1 MSTTTT
7 RPPKQSQA
15 QARIRRKGIRAV
27 PMVLLVPAGIG
38 LLFLLLPLVALFVGA
53 PWTDLWS
60 ALSSDGVLSAL
71 WLSIWT
77 ATAATAI
84 SILIGVPLAWVLAR
98 VEFTGSQVVRALVI
112 VPLVLPPVVGG
123 VALLLGFGRDGLV
136 GRPLYDVFGITI
148 PFTSTAVVIAHVF
161 VSMPF
166 LIVAVEAA
174 LRSSNREFEE
184 AAATLGGSPWYTF
197 RRVTLPLAAPA
208 IAAGA
213 VLCWAR
219 SLGEF
224 GATVTFA
231 GALAGRTQ
239 TMPIEIYYALET
251 NPNAAIALSLVLL
264 AVCLVVLVALRSRW
278 IGTGFR

>member
-1 MSTTTT
+1 MSVTTA
-7 RPPKQSQA
+7 RPPKQPIQRS
-15 QARIRRKGIRAV
+15 RSRRTGMRVI
-27 PMVLLVPAGIG
+27 PTVLLVPAGIG
-38 LLFLLLPLVALFVGA
+38 FLFLLLPLVALFVGA
-53 PWTDLWS
+53 PWTQLWPV
-60 ALSSDGVLSAL
+60 LTSDGVLSAL

-84 SILIGVPLAWVLAR
+84 SVVIGVPLAWVLAR
-98 VEFTGSQVVRALVI
+98 AEFSGSQVVRALVI

-136 GRPLYDVFGITI
+136 GGPLYDVFGVTI
-148 PFTSTAVVIAHVF
+148 PFTSAAVVMAQVF

-174 LRSSNREFEE
+174 FRSSDREYEE
-184 AAATLGGSPWYTF
+184 AAIVLGGSSWYTF
-197 RRVTLPLAAPA
+197 RRVSLPLAAPA

-219 SLGEF
+219 ALGEF

-231 GALAGRTQ
+231 GALVGRTQ
-239 TMPIEIYYALET
+239 TMPIEIYSALEH
-251 NPNAAIALSLVLL
+251 NPTAAIALSLVLL
-264 AVCLVVLVALRSRW
+264 AVCVVVLVALRSRW